1 MVKWRLFLLDLS
13 EVKGKRLEPGRR
25 EVSIVR
31 QTKYWLEG
39 RMNMVVAAARQD
51 TSNVMKC
58 NVSW

>member
-1 MVKWRLFLLDLS
+1 MLDLS

-39 RMNMVVAAARQD
+39 RMNMVIAAARQD
-51 TSNVMKC
+51 TSNVM
-58 NVSW
+58 